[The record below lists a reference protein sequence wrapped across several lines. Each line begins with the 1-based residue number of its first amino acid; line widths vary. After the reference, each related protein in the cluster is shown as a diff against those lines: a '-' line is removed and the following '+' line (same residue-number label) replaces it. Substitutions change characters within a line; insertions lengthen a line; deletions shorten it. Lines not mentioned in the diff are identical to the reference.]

1 MILTPF
7 ITLFWLSF
15 HFVWILFWPLINLLK
30 NYFTL
35 GQYRTAVGEAKTAKH
50 IQLEKNRTQSVRA
63 HMFEVCI
70 ESTFQVKFKKETTDF
85 LKFTYSLFSAAFANL
100 LVFALLLEEFSLF
113 FIQGNEGKRNS
124 TSSAISSH
132 CHFCSQPYIFLHQ
145 VLYNETKWC
154 HGFGL

>member
-100 LVFALLLEEFSLF
+100 LVFALIFGEFSLF
-113 FIQGNEGKRNS
+113 FIQDNQGKTNS
-124 TSSAISSH
+124 SSSPIFSH
-132 CHFCSQPYIFLHQ
+132 CHFSSQPYIFLHQ
-145 VLYNETKWC
+145 VLYYEAKWC